1 MSGNAAGAIA
11 RLGRFEKREAGSRP
25 GAEAVRGRG
34 DGRANRPAQ
43 ARSSDPPPLF
53 RRRKPAPA
61 PATGHDGVS
70 AASLVRLEIS
80 GVSRRYGRTPA
91 LENVSLSL
99 FPGEILAVLGDSGCG
114 KSTLLRLVAGLE
126 TPDAGEIHIDGR
138 RVAGKGGSEPP
149 DTRGVGLMF
158 QDYALF
164 PHLTVLANVRFGL
177 NHLSSRQARAMALE
191 RLAEVGLAGRE
202 KSYPA
207 TLSGGEAQR
216 VALARALAPRPRVL
230 LLDEPFSNL
239 DAGTRERVRADTL
252 RVLRQAGISTIL
264 VTHDSAEAVE
274 FADRIALMRAGRL
287 IQCGSAESLY
297 RAPADVFAARALGD
311 VVELTGRATSGQVET
326 PLGTVPL
333 PASVPEGAVRVCLR
347 PEAIR
352 VVPAGGTVEASMH
365 GRRNG
370 QEPHRVRGRVLRR
383 AFAGSYT
390 RLDVAVTGLDQPL
403 RLTIPHEQ
411 AETGTVDLCLV
422 EPLTLVFPDAEGT
435 V

>member
-70 AASLVRLEIS
+70 ASSPVRLEIS

-138 RVAGKGGSEPP
+138 RVAGRGGSEPP

-177 NHLSSRQARAMALE
+177 NHLSSRQARAVALE

-252 RVLRQAGISTIL
+252 AVLRQDGISAIL
-264 VTHDSAEAVE
+264 VTHDAAEAVE
-274 FADRIALMRAGRL
+274 FADRIALMRKGRL
-287 IQCGSAESLY
+287 IQCDTAEALY
-297 RAPADVFAARALGD
+297 RAPVSPFAARALGD
-311 VVELTGRATSGQVET
+311 VVTVAGIAAGGRLTT
-326 PLGTVPL
+326 PLGTIPL
-333 PASVPEGAVRVCLR
+333 PSSAPDGAVQVCLR

-352 VVPAGGTVEASMH
+352 IVRRGEGVP
-365 GRRNG
+365 G
-370 QEPHRVRGRVLRR
+370 QVLRR
-383 AFAGSYT
+383 SFAGASS
-390 RLDVAVTGLDQPL
+390 RIDIEVPGLDAPL
-403 RLTIPHEQ
+403 RLTAAQDAI
-411 AETGTVDLCLV
+411 TGDSVELGLV
-422 EPLTLVFPDAEGT
+422 EGGILIFPESERA
-435 V
+435 